1 MIKDGLFRNMRILFM
16 GTPDFALPTLRA
28 LCESGHDIVGVVTKI
43 DMPRGRG
50 HHLMPTPIKVY
61 AMEHNIPVYQPN
73 TLKGDEF
80 AATLAELAPE
90 MIVVVAF
97 GKILPRNVLD
107 YPKYGCVNV
116 HGSLLPEYRGA
127 APMQRAIIDGKK
139 VTGITTMMMADGID
153 TGDMLLKAEVEI
165 GENDNFEMIHDK
177 LAECGAKLLIE
188 TVEKLEK
195 GEIIPEKQDESLAT
209 HAAKIEKSDCLL
221 DFSKDAST
229 LHDLIRGLSPIPLA
243 FTHMPDGKLLKV
255 VESRIEKEDFVS
267 DKPCGTVISVGDDIK
282 VACGRGILSIRAV
295 VPEGKGK
302 MGAADFVRGRRIS
315 EGDLLK

>member
-1 MIKDGLFRNMRILFM
+1 M

-50 HHLMPTPIKVY
+50 HHMMPTPIKVY
-61 AMEHNIPVYQPN
+61 AMEQGIPVYQPN
-73 TLKGDEF
+73 TLKGEEF
-80 AATLAELAPE
+80 ASTLAELDPE

-139 VTGITTMMMADGID
+139 ITGVTTMMMADGID
-153 TGDMLLKAEVEI
+153 TGDMLLKAAVEI
-165 GENDNFEMIHDK
+165 CENDNFEIVHDK
-177 LAECGAKLLIE
+177 LAECGANLLIE

-195 GEIIPEKQDESLAT
+195 GEIVPQKQDESLAT

-221 DFSKDAST
+221 DFSEDVTT

-243 FTHMPDGKLLKV
+243 FTHTPDGKLLKI
-255 VESRIEKEDFVS
+255 VESRVENESHTS
-267 DKPCGTVISVGDDIK
+267 DKPCGTVISVVEDIK
-282 VACGRGILSIRAV
+282 VICGRGILSIRAV

-302 MGAADFVRGRRIS
+302 MGAADFVRGRKIAV
-315 EGDLLK
+315 GDLLK

>member
-1 MIKDGLFRNMRILFM
+1 MRILFM
-16 GTPDFALPTLRA
+16 GTPDFALPTLQA
-28 LCESGHDIVGVVTKI
+28 LCKSGHEIVGVVTKV
-43 DMPRGRG
+43 DMPKGRG
-50 HHLMPTPIKVY
+50 HHMMATPIKLY
-61 AMEHNIPVYQPN
+61 AIEKNIPVYQPT
-73 TLKGDEF
+73 TLKGEEF
-80 AATLAELAPE
+80 AATLAELDPE

-139 VTGITTMMMADGID
+139 VTGITTMLMADGID
-153 TGDMLLKAEVEI
+153 TGDMLLKAEVPINED
-165 GENDNFEMIHDK
+165 DNFEVIHDR

-195 GEIIPEKQDESLAT
+195 GEITPEKQDDSLAT

-221 DFSKDAST
+221 DFSKDAT
-229 LHDLIRGLSPIPLA
+229 VLHNLIRGLSPIPLS
-243 FTHMPDGKLLKV
+243 FTHTPDGKLLKV
-255 VESRIEKEDFVS
+255 VESRVAYA
-267 DKPCGTVISVGDDIK
+267 DKTVKALPGTVLSVGEDIK
-282 VACGRGILSIRAV
+282 VVCGQGVLALLTV

-302 MGAADFVRGRRIS
+302 MAAADYVRGRKIA
-315 EGDLLK
+315 EGDLLS

>member
-1 MIKDGLFRNMRILFM
+1 MRILFM

-28 LCESGHDIVGVVTKI
+28 LCESEHTVVGVVTKI
-43 DMPRGRG
+43 DTPKGRG
-50 HHLMPTPIKVY
+50 HHMMPTPIKVF
-61 AMEHNIPVYQPN
+61 ALEQNIPVYQPN
-73 TLKGDEF
+73 TLKGEEF
-80 AATLAELAPE
+80 VALLAELDPE

-127 APMQRAIIDGKK
+127 APMQRAIIDGKT
-139 VTGITTMMMADGID
+139 VTGITTMLMADGID

-165 GENDNFEMIHDK
+165 GENDNFEDMHDR
-177 LAECGAKLLIE
+177 LSEVGASLLME

-195 GEIIPEKQDESLAT
+195 GEITPEKQDDALAT

-221 DFSKDAST
+221 DFSLDAKV
-229 LHDLIRGLSPIPLA
+229 LHDLIRGLSPIPLS
-243 FTHMPDGKLLKV
+243 FTHTPDGKLLKV
-255 VESRIEKEDFVS
+255 VASRVADAEKTV
-267 DKPCGTVISVGDDIK
+267 KALPGTVLSVGDDIK
-282 VACGRGILSIRAV
+282 VVCGKGILSLLTV

-302 MGAADFVRGRRIS
+302 MSAADFVRGRKIA
-315 EGDLLK
+315 EGDLLS